1 MKFQLTTQGK
11 TLQSSL
17 QAGKTLT
24 FTKVEGGSTYSQN
37 PEALLAVQSKKQ
49 TLQLNEVVIDSESE
63 KAKLSMTLTNIGI
76 TEGYDLKQIGI
87 YAKTEDTDE
96 ILFIV
101 GQDSK
106 GETVPAITDKEVEF
120 DYSLWFSYDNSYEIN
135 LSVSDNDFVKKT
147 MYDSDQKKVNQRIEL
162 LEEPEFDDTGEVEG
176 ITDRASLLSS
186 FVSKMP
192 MVKFLRNIKAGF
204 KLALYAGEIV
214 NDCVT
219 DNSALPLSAAQG
231 KALMD
236 LYTVLNTKLIEA
248 IGNIKARS
256 LVDKQYIYLHS
267 TQKYGIGFF
276 FTNKY
281 GGCIITFNGAKTPT
295 VTALRNDNDIIASY
309 DADND
314 RFIIDGKSAYC
325 HWLILLGGT
334 ISSYGD
340 IKY

>member
-236 LYTVLNTKLIEA
+236 LYTVLNTKLNNDLSCKEIYDFNA
-248 IGNIKARS
+248 YVANLSPGFYTARIPPRASGNPNPDGGSTFTLINIINQGSDGIIIA
-256 LVDKQYIYLHS
+256 VNHS
-267 TQKYGIGFF
+267 TSKIYHAKYANGS
-276 FTNKY
+276 
-281 GGCIITFNGAKTPT
+281 ITWSSVNTT
-295 VTALRNDNDIIASY
+295 
-309 DADND
+309 
-314 RFIIDGKSAYC
+314 
-325 HWLILLGGT
+325 T
-334 ISSYGD
+334 I
-340 IKY
+340 